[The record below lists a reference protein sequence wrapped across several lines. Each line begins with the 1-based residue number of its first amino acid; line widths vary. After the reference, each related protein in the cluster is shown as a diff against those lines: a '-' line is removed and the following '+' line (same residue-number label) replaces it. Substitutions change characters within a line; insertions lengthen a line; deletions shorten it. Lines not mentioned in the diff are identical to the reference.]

1 VQVVAT
7 RHNVELV
14 RYLITQGARLDT
26 TEHTNAL
33 SPIHIAAVR
42 GLTRHSKTRRE
53 HSIRMETK
61 PQLRMRM
68 RRRLRS
74 LGSRRLSAWRRRLR
88 G

>member
-7 RHNVELV
+7 RHNVELA

-42 GLTRHSKTRRE
+42 ALTRQAKTCRE
-53 HSIRMETK
+53 HPDGNKAPATHAHAETSA
-61 PQLRMRM
+61 PAWQPTAQLAATPAAG
-68 RRRLRS
+68 LC
-74 LGSRRLSAWRRRLR
+74 
-88 G
+88 